1 MSPKE
6 ALWRKQTFPGR
17 VRKDHRREC
26 LSDHQPQ
33 QSRKAILVRAQHMPK
48 KGRTEEPGMFDK
60 EFSMA
65 GPQVQNA
72 GRCVRKKE
80 GADRLEEGR
89 ARL

>member
-1 MSPKE
+1 MITSLSR
-6 ALWRKQTFPGR
+6 AGR
-17 VRKDHRREC
+17 
-26 LSDHQPQ
+26 PF
-33 QSRKAILVRAQHMPK
+33 KAGAQHMPK
-48 KGRTEEPGMFDK
+48 KERTEEPGMFDK

-80 GADRLEEGR
+80 GADSLEEGR